1 MSCSCQD
8 WIMKY
13 LELVVGSSGQI
24 IGKGPGKSWNIQ
36 GPIHREQVLSTQESE
51 FKQPHFQSCVSGRS
65 YCLMVSPRPPAHPL
79 LKMSFISF
87 CYCLVVSL
95 EGGACCRGQCQQIKN
110 NARLPGDPCVFLGL
124 LLILLMKILIFMNP
138 PKIHTYLTT
147 LGATSCIFISEV
159 PSVPSLGRIQ
169 FLSLYHLTSFR
180 R

>member
-1 MSCSCQD
+1 MVKGQERAE
-8 WIMKY
+8 IFKELFTVNKY
-13 LELVVGSSGQI
+13 WVHKKASSSNPIFSLVFLDAHTA
-24 IGKGPGKSWNIQ
+24 SWS
-36 GPIHREQVLSTQESE
+36 LQE
-51 FKQPHFQSCVSGRS
+51 PT
-65 YCLMVSPRPPAHPL
+65 AHPL
-79 LKMSFISF
+79 LKMSFISS
-87 CYCLVVSL
+87 CYCLVVSP

-110 NARLPGDPCVFLGL
+110 NAQLPGDPCVFLGL

-159 PSVPSLGRIQ
+159 PSVPSLGKIQ